1 MCKTCVIMSQPIK
14 GRGASVNPKNRFREE
29 EIEYQFDEETGQI
42 EKPKTVLLKDHTAG
56 IISTNNSP
64 DIGFDVSVNP
74 YRGCEHGCVYCY
86 ARPTHEFLGMSL
98 GLDFESKIVVKYDA
112 PKLLRE
118 ALSKKSWKPQTL
130 VMSGVTDPYQPIE
143 KKLRITRGC
152 IEVMAECNHPLVIIT
167 KNFLVTRDIDL
178 LSRLAKKSA
187 VKVVMSITSLD
198 KTITDTMEPRTSRPE
213 KRFQAVR
220 ELSGAGIPVHV
231 NIAPVIPGLTD
242 DEIVP
247 IMEAAAD
254 AGAGSVSCN
263 IVRLPYG
270 VKDLFVKWLEDHHPN
285 RRGKVINKIKSLRD
299 GKLNRSEFG
308 ERFKGIGPYAD
319 QIQQLIEIHTK
330 RLGLKNS
337 RIPLNK
343 AHFKR
348 PATDQLNL
356 F

>member
-1 MCKTCVIMSQPIK
+1 MYKICVIMSYPIK
-14 GRGASVNPKNRFREE
+14 GRGSAENPKNRFRDVEMKYD
-29 EIEYQFDEETGQI
+29 IDTETGQI
-42 EKPKTVLLKDHTAG
+42 NRPKTTLLKDHTGG

-112 PKLLRE
+112 PRLLRE
-118 ALSKKSWKPQTL
+118 ALANKKWKPQTL

-143 KKLRITRGC
+143 RKLGITRGC
-152 IEVMAECNHPLVIIT
+152 VEVLAESNHPLVIIT
-167 KNFLVTRDIDL
+167 KNYLVTRDIDL
-178 LSRLAKKSA
+178 LSKLAGISA
-187 VKVVMSITSLD
+187 VKVVLSITSLN
-198 KTITDTMEPRTSRPE
+198 KAITDTMEPRTSRPH
-213 KRFQAVR
+213 KRLQAVR
-220 ELSGAGIPVHV
+220 ELTEAGIPVHV

-242 DEIVP
+242 NEIVP
-247 IMEAAAD
+247 IMEAAAE

-270 VKDLFVKWLEDHHPN
+270 VKDLFVKWLDDHHPN
-285 RRGKVINKIKSLRD
+285 RRDKVINKIKSLRN

-308 ERFKGIGPYAD
+308 ERFRGAGPYAD
-319 QIQQLIEIHTK
+319 QIHQLIEIHSK
-330 RLGLKNS
+330 RLGLNKDG
-337 RIPLNK
+337 RPLNTSQ
-343 AHFKR
+343 FKR
-348 PATDQLNL
+348 PSTSQLNL

>member
-1 MCKTCVIMSQPIK
+1 MSQPIK
-14 GRGASVNPKNRFREE
+14 GRGSAHNPKNRFRDTELE
-29 EIEYQFDEETGQI
+29 YDVDEITG
-42 EKPKTVLLKDHTAG
+42 ELDRPKTTFLKDHTKS

-86 ARPTHEFLGMSL
+86 ARPSHEFLGMSA

-112 PKLLRE
+112 PRLLRE
-118 ALSKKSWKPQTL
+118 ALAEKNWKPQVL

-152 IEVMAECNHPLVIIT
+152 VEVLAECNHPLVIIT
-167 KNFLVTRDIDL
+167 KNYLVTRDIDL
-178 LSRLAKKSA
+178 LAGLAEKNA
-187 VKVVMSITSLD
+187 VRVVLSITSLN
-198 KTITDTMEPRTSRPE
+198 KSITDTMEPRTSRPQ
-213 KRFQAVR
+213 KRLQAVQ
-220 ELSGAGIPVHV
+220 ELTEAGIPVHV
-231 NIAPVIPGLTD
+231 NIAPLIPGLTD

-247 IMEAAAD
+247 IMEASAE
-254 AGAGSVSCN
+254 AGATSVSCN

-285 RRGKVINKIKSLRD
+285 RKEKVVNKIKSLRD

-308 ERFKGIGPYAD
+308 ERFRGSGPYAE
-319 QIQQLIEIHTK
+319 QISQLVQIHSK
-330 RLGLKNS
+330 RLGLNTD
-337 RIPLNK
+337 RQPLSTE
-343 AHFKR
+343 HFRR
-348 PATDQLNL
+348 PQADQLSL

>member
-1 MCKTCVIMSQPIK
+1 MSQPIK
-14 GRGASVNPKNRFREE
+14 GRGSAHNPKNRFTDTEFQ
-29 EIEYQFDEETGQI
+29 YDVDEFTG
-42 EKPKTVLLKDHTAG
+42 ELDRPKTTLLRDHTKS

-86 ARPTHEFLGMSL
+86 ARPSHEFLGMSA

-112 PKLLRE
+112 PQLLRE
-118 ALSKKSWKPQTL
+118 ALAAKTWKPQVL

-152 IEVMAECNHPLVIIT
+152 VEVLAECCHPLVIIT
-167 KNFLVTRDIDL
+167 KNYLVTRDIDFL
-178 LSRLAKKSA
+178 TKLAQKNA
-187 VKVVMSITSLD
+187 ARVVLSITSLD
-198 KTITDTMEPRTSRPE
+198 KSITDTMEPRTSRPH
-213 KRFQAVR
+213 KRLQAVR
-220 ELSGAGIPVHV
+220 ELTNAGIPVHV

-247 IMEAAAD
+247 IMEASAE
-254 AGAGSVSCN
+254 AGAVSVSCN

-285 RRGKVINKIKSLRD
+285 RKDKVVNKIKSLRD

-308 ERFKGIGPYAD
+308 ERFRGVGPYAD
-319 QIQQLIEIHTK
+319 QIRQIVQIHSR
-330 RLGLKNS
+330 RLGFKEERSPLCTEHFS
-337 RIPLNK
+337 RPECG
-343 AHFKR
+343 
-348 PATDQLNL
+348 QLTL